1 MTAISIDR
9 VTKSFGPLCAV
20 DAFTLDVDAGTRTA
34 IVGPSGSGKTT
45 VLRLVAGF
53 ERPDDGSIAINGT
66 LVCGAGS
73 TEVPAHRR
81 GVGYVAQDGA
91 LFPHL
96 TVGGNV
102 GFALPRGSGR
112 DREITALLELVALDP
127 AIATRRPD
135 QLSGGQQQRVALARA
150 MALRPDIILLDEPF
164 SALDAELRVETRD
177 AVSSVLRQAGVTAIL
192 VTHDPDDARAFAD
205 QVAVMRAGRL
215 VATGTPEEVY
225 VTVATT

>member
-1 MTAISIDR
+1 M
-9 VTKSFGPLCAV
+9 
-20 DAFTLDVDAGTRTA
+20 
-34 IVGPSGSGKTT
+34 GPSGSGKTT

-53 ERPDDGSIAINGT
+53 ERPDEGSIAINGA

-112 DREITALLELVALDP
+112 DREIAGLLELVALDP

-225 VTVATT
+225 GTVATT